1 MMIEGVVTDP
11 SGQPV
16 PGAVVMV
23 AAAPVP
29 VPDIAALTDV
39 EGRFSIAV
47 PVPGAYRLLIRGA
60 IGMAEIPVSIGTQ
73 VVEVSAELS
82 D

>member
-1 MMIEGVVTDP
+1 MIIHGAVTDP

-29 VPDIAALTDV
+29 VPDIAALTDA
-39 EGRFSIAV
+39 EGRFSIIV
-47 PVPGAYRLLIRGA
+47 PAPGSYRLLVRGA
-60 IGMAEIPVSIGTQ
+60 HASSEILVACGEEDRELAVRLAE
-73 VVEVSAELS
+73 
-82 D
+82 

>member
-1 MMIEGVVTDP
+1 MKIQGVVTDP

-16 PGAVVMV
+16 PGAVVML

-29 VPDIAALTDV
+29 VPDIAALTDT

-47 PVPGAYRLLIRGA
+47 PASGPYRLLVRGVVDLV
-60 IGMAEIPVSIGTQ
+60 EIPVAVHGTS
-73 VVEVSAELS
+73 VEVSAELTG
-82 D
+82 

>member
-1 MMIEGVVTDP
+1 MIIQGVVADP

-16 PGAVVMV
+16 PGAVVML

-39 EGRFSIAV
+39 EGRFSITV
-47 PVPGAYRLLIRGA
+47 PVQGAYRLLIRGA
-60 IGMAEIPVSIGTQ
+60 STLTEITVAVHTDA
-73 VVEVSAELS
+73 VEVHAELPG
-82 D
+82 